1 MCRGSCSCP
10 RGGRRR
16 PRTLGRR
23 ARRAGGCPRPQTTA
37 AQQSQAATSPLDV
50 SLLAIKT
57 IILYEF
63 PFRKS
68 KVLNEK
74 IHFESKNI
82 FEIIKTNS
90 YSLSVQKRPKKIN
103 NKNVVL
109 SAKSK

>member
-37 AQQSQAATSPLDV
+37 AQQSQAATSPLDA
-50 SLLAIKT
+50 SLLRIKT
-57 IILYEF
+57 IILYEL

-68 KVLNEK
+68 KRKK